1 MKRAL
6 GWLLGLIAAALIAL
20 FVWGYAPDTDPVAM
34 RAKYTSAASRFV
46 EVEPGLKVH
55 VRVEGKPDGAPLL
68 LLHGSNSSLHTWEPW
83 VARLGKDYRI
93 VSLDLTGH
101 GLTGPH
107 PKRDYRVATTV
118 GVVDAVMT
126 KLGIN
131 RFALAGNSMGG
142 WVSWNYALAHPDKVS
157 ALILVD
163 AAGAPDSEPTAIPIG
178 FRLARSP
185 AVRPLLKV
193 FTPRAIIAKS
203 LDQTMSVKAP
213 LTDAAIDR
221 YWELL
226 RYPGNR
232 QATGDRGGVKRVP
245 ATPEQMKR
253 LTMPTLVMWGAE
265 DKLIPVRAADWFTG
279 AIPGAKKVIYPK
291 VGHIPMEEVPDQSA
305 ADVRAFLQ
313 AACTPNSTS
322 SC

>member
-6 GWLLGLIAAALIAL
+6 LWIVGLLAVALVAL
-20 FVWGYAPDTDPVAM
+20 FAWGYAPDTDPAAM
-34 RAKYTSAASRFV
+34 RTKYTNAASRFV

-55 VRVEGKPDGAPLL
+55 VRVEGKLDGPALL
-68 LLHGSNSSLHTWEPW
+68 LLHGSNSSLQTWEPW

-107 PKRDYRVATTV
+107 PRRDYRVETTV
-118 GVVDAVMT
+118 GVVDSVLT

-142 WVSWNYALAHPDKVS
+142 WISWNYALAHPEKLT

-185 AVRPLLKV
+185 AVRPILKV
-193 FTPRAIIAKS
+193 FTPRSIIAKS

-232 QATGDRGGVKRVP
+232 QATGDRGSVKRVP
-245 ATPEQMKR
+245 ATREQMQR

-265 DKLIPVRAADWFTG
+265 DKLIPVRAANWFAN
-279 AIPGAKKVIYPK
+279 AIPGAKTVVYPK
-291 VGHIPMEEVPDQSA
+291 VGHIPMEEVPDRSA
-305 ADVRAFLQ
+305 ADVRAFLGGV
-313 AACTPNSTS
+313 ANDR
-322 SC
+322 

>member
-1 MKRAL
+1 MKRIL
-6 GWLLGLIAAALIAL
+6 LSLLGLIAIALIGL
-20 FVWGYAPDTDPVAM
+20 FIWGYAPDTDPQAM
-34 RAKYTSAASRFV
+34 RAKYANAASQFIKA
-46 EVEPGLKVH
+46 EPGLKVH
-55 VRVEGKPDGAPLL
+55 VRVEGNPTAPALL
-68 LLHGSNSSLHTWEPW
+68 LLHGSNASLQTWEPW

-107 PKRDYRVATTV
+107 PKRDYNVATTV

-126 KLGIN
+126 KLGLN
-131 RFALAGNSMGG
+131 SFALAGNSMGG

-178 FRLARSP
+178 FKLARSP
-185 AVRPLLKV
+185 ALRPVLKV

-203 LDQTMSVKAP
+203 LDQTMTVKAP
-213 LTDAAIDR
+213 LTEAAIDR

-232 QATGDRGGVKRVP
+232 EATGDRGDVKRSP

-253 LTMPTLVMWGAE
+253 LTMPTLIMWGAE
-265 DKLIPVRAADWFTG
+265 DKLIPVRAADWFAD
-279 AIPGAKKVIYPK
+279 AIPGAQKVIYPK

-305 ADVRAFLQ
+305 ADVRAFLKS
-313 AACTPNSTS
+313 ACPTTS

>member
-6 GWLLGLIAAALIAL
+6 LWFLGLVAVALIGILA
-20 FVWGYAPDTDPVAM
+20 WGYAPDTDPAAM
-34 RAKYTSAASRFV
+34 RAEYTNASSRFV
-46 EVEPGLKVH
+46 EVQPGLKVH
-55 VRVEGKPDGAPLL
+55 VRVEGNSAGPALL
-68 LLHGSNSSLHTWEPW
+68 MLHGSNASLQTWEPW
-83 VARLGKDYRI
+83 VQRLGKDYRI
-93 VSLDLTGH
+93 VSMDLTGH

-107 PKRDYRVATTV
+107 PKRDYRVETTV

-131 RFALAGNSMGG
+131 RFVLAGNSMGG
-142 WVSWNYALAHPDKVS
+142 WVSWNYALAHPDKLT
-157 ALILVD
+157 ALILID

-178 FRLARSP
+178 FRLARSQ
-185 AVRPLLKV
+185 AVRPILKV
-193 FTPRAIIAKS
+193 FTPRSIIAKS

-213 LTDAAIDR
+213 LTEAAIDR

-232 QATGDRGGVKRVP
+232 QATGDRQDVPRKP
-245 ATPEQMKR
+245 ATRDQMKR
-253 LTMPTLVMWGAE
+253 LTMPTLVLWGAQ
-265 DKLIPVRAADWFTG
+265 DKLIPVRAADWFAG
-279 AIPGAKKVIYPK
+279 AIPGAKKIVYPK
-291 VGHIPMEEVPDQSA
+291 VGHIPMEEVPDRSA

-313 AACTPNSTS
+313 ATCTSTLTP

>member
-6 GWLLGLIAAALIAL
+6 LWIIGLIAVALIAL
-20 FVWGYAPDTDPVAM
+20 FAWGYAPDTDPAAM
-34 RAKYTSAASRFV
+34 RAKYANAASRFI
-46 EVEPGLKVH
+46 ELKPGLKVH
-55 VRVEGKPDGAPLL
+55 VRVEGRADGPTLVL
-68 LLHGSNSSLHTWEPW
+68 IHGSNSSLHTWEPW
-83 VARLGKDYRI
+83 VQRLGKDYRI

-107 PKRDYRVATTV
+107 PKRDYRVETTV
-118 GVVDAVMT
+118 GVVDGVMT
-126 KLGIN
+126 KLDIN

-157 ALILVD
+157 ALILID
-163 AAGAPDSEPTAIPIG
+163 ASGAPDSEPTALPIG

-185 AVRPLLKV
+185 AVRPILKV
-193 FTPRAIIAKS
+193 FTPRAVIAKS
-203 LDQTMSVKAP
+203 IDQTMSVKAP
-213 LTDAAIDR
+213 LTEAAIDR

-232 QATGDRGGVKRVP
+232 QATGDRGDVKRVP
-245 ATPEQMKR
+245 ATPEQMRR

-265 DKLIPVRAADWFTG
+265 DKLIPVRAANWFAG
-279 AIPGAKKVIYPK
+279 AIPGAKKVVYPS

-305 ADVRAFLQ
+305 ADVGAFLAG
-313 AACTPNSTS
+313 AAK
-322 SC
+322 

>member
-1 MKRAL
+1 MKRTFL
-6 GWLLGLIAAALIAL
+6 WILGLIAIALIGL
-20 FVWGYAPDTDPVAM
+20 FAWGYAPDTDPVTM
-34 RAKYTSAASRFV
+34 RAKYTNAASRFV

-55 VRVEGKPDGAPLL
+55 VRVEGNPAAPALL
-68 LLHGSNSSLHTWEPW
+68 LLHGSNSSLQTWEPW

-93 VSLDLTGH
+93 VSMDLTGH

-107 PKRDYRVATTV
+107 PKRDYRVETTV
-118 GVVDAVMT
+118 GVVEAVMT
-126 KLGIN
+126 KLGIG

-142 WVSWNYALAHPDKVS
+142 WVSWNYALAHPDKLT

-178 FRLARSP
+178 FRLARAP
-185 AVRPLLKV
+185 VMRPILKV
-193 FTPRAIIAKS
+193 FTPRSIIAKS

-213 LTDAAIDR
+213 LTEAAIDR
-221 YWELL
+221 YWELV

-232 QATGDRGGVKRVP
+232 QATGDRGDVKRQP
-245 ATPEQMKR
+245 ATTEQMKR

-265 DKLIPVRAADWFTG
+265 DKLIPVRAAHWFAD
-279 AIPGAKKVIYPK
+279 AIPGAQKVIYPK

-305 ADVRAFLQ
+305 AAVRAFLGRGW
-313 AACTPNSTS
+313 
-322 SC
+322 

>member
-6 GWLLGLIAAALIAL
+6 LWIVGLIAAALIAI
-20 FVWGYAPDTDPVAM
+20 FAWGYAPDTDPAAM
-34 RAKYTSAASRFV
+34 RAKYTNAASRFV

-55 VRVEGKPDGAPLL
+55 VRVEGNASAPTLL
-68 LLHGSNSSLHTWEPW
+68 LLHGSNSSLQTWEPW
-83 VARLGKDYRI
+83 VARLGTDYRI

-107 PKRDYRVATTV
+107 PKRDYRAETTV

-142 WVSWNYALAHPDKVS
+142 WISWNYALAHPDKLT

-178 FRLARSP
+178 FRLARAP
-185 AVRPLLKV
+185 AVRPVLKI
-193 FTPRAIIAKS
+193 FTPRSIITKS

-213 LTDAAIDR
+213 LTEAAIDR
-221 YWELL
+221 YWELV

-232 QATGDRGGVKRVP
+232 EATGDRGDVKRSP

-265 DKLIPVRAADWFTG
+265 DKLIPVRAADWFAG
-279 AIPGAKKVIYPK
+279 EIPGAKKVIYPK
-291 VGHIPMEEVPDQSA
+291 VGHIPMEEVPDRSA
-305 ADVRAFLQ
+305 ADVRAFL
-313 AACTPNSTS
+313 AGAIN
-322 SC
+322 

>member
-6 GWLLGLIAAALIAL
+6 LWILGLIAIALIGL
-20 FVWGYAPDTDPVAM
+20 FAWGYAPDTDPVAM
-34 RAKYTSAASRFV
+34 RAKYTNAASRFV

-55 VRVEGKPDGAPLL
+55 VRVEGNPAAPALL
-68 LLHGSNSSLHTWEPW
+68 LLHGSNSSLQTWEPW

-93 VSLDLTGH
+93 ISMDLTGH

-107 PKRDYRVATTV
+107 PKRDYRVETTV

-126 KLGIN
+126 KLGIS

-142 WVSWNYALAHPDKVS
+142 WVSWNYALAHPDKLT

-178 FRLARSP
+178 FRLARAP
-185 AVRPLLKV
+185 VMRPILKV
-193 FTPRAIIAKS
+193 FTPRSIIAKS

-213 LTDAAIDR
+213 LTEAAIDR
-221 YWELL
+221 YWELV

-232 QATGDRGGVKRVP
+232 QATGDRGDVKRSP
-245 ATPEQMKR
+245 ATPGQMQR

-265 DKLIPVRAADWFTG
+265 DKLIPVRAADWF
-279 AIPGAKKVIYPK
+279 AREIPGAQKVIYPK

-305 ADVRAFLQ
+305 AAVRAFLQ
-313 AACTPNSTS
+313 ATCTPTPTS

>member
-1 MKRAL
+1 MKRTL
-6 GWLLGLIAAALIAL
+6 LWILGLIAVALIAL
-20 FVWGYAPDTDPVAM
+20 FAWGYAPDTDPVAM
-34 RAKYTSAASRFV
+34 RAKYTNTASRFI
-46 EVEPGLKVH
+46 EVGPRLKVH
-55 VRVEGKPDGAPLL
+55 VRVEGKADGPALL
-68 LLHGSNSSLHTWEPW
+68 LIHGSNSSLHTWEPW
-83 VARLGKDYRI
+83 VQRLGKDYRI

-107 PKRDYRVATTV
+107 PKRDYRVEATV

-126 KLGIN
+126 KLGVS

-142 WVSWNYALAHPDKVS
+142 WVSWNYALAHPHKVS

-163 AAGAPDSEPTAIPIG
+163 ASGAPDSEPTALPIG

-185 AVRPLLKV
+185 AVRPILKT
-193 FTPRAIIAKS
+193 FTPRRVIAES

-213 LTDAAIDR
+213 LTEDAIDR

-232 QATGDRGGVKRVP
+232 QATGDRGDIKRVP

-265 DKLIPVRAADWFTG
+265 DTLIPVRAADWFAS
-279 AIPGAKKVIYPK
+279 AIPGARKIVYPR
-291 VGHIPMEEVPDQSA
+291 VGHIPMEEVPDRSA
-305 ADVRAFLQ
+305 ADVRAFLAKTC
-313 AACTPNSTS
+313 AATPTS

>member
-6 GWLLGLIAAALIAL
+6 LWTVGLLAAALIAL
-20 FVWGYAPDTDPVAM
+20 FAWGYAPDTDPAAM
-34 RAKYTSAASRFV
+34 RAKYTNAASRFV

-55 VRVEGKPDGAPLL
+55 VRVEGNASAPTLL
-68 LLHGSNSSLHTWEPW
+68 LLHGSNSSLQTWEPW

-107 PKRDYRVATTV
+107 PKRDYRVQTTV

-142 WVSWNYALAHPDKVS
+142 WVSWNYALAHPDKLT

-178 FRLARSP
+178 FRLARAP
-185 AVRPLLKV
+185 AVRPVLKI
-193 FTPRAIIAKS
+193 FTPRSIIAKS
-203 LDQTMSVKAP
+203 LDQTMTVKAP
-213 LTDAAIDR
+213 LNEAAIDR
-221 YWELL
+221 YWELV

-232 QATGDRGGVKRVP
+232 QATGDRGDVKRMP
-245 ATPEQMKR
+245 ATPEQMNR

-265 DKLIPVRAADWFTG
+265 DKLIPVRAADWFAG
-279 AIPGAKKVIYPK
+279 AIPGAKKVVYPK

-305 ADVRAFLQ
+305 TDVRAFLMG
-313 AACTPNSTS
+313 ANT
-322 SC
+322 

>member
-6 GWLLGLIAAALIAL
+6 IWILGLIAASLIGL
-20 FVWGYAPDTDPVAM
+20 FAWGYAPDTDPAEM
-34 RAKYTSAASRFV
+34 RAKYANAASRFV

-55 VRVEGKPDGAPLL
+55 VRLEGNATAPTLL
-68 LLHGSNSSLHTWEPW
+68 LLHGSNSSLQTWEPW
-83 VARLGKDYRI
+83 VTRLGKDYRI

-107 PKRDYRVATTV
+107 PKRDYNVATTV

-131 RFALAGNSMGG
+131 SFALAGNSMGG

-163 AAGAPDSEPTAIPIG
+163 AAGAPDSEPTALPIG

-185 AVRPLLKV
+185 AVRPILKV
-193 FTPRAIIAKS
+193 FTPRAVIAKS
-203 LDQTMSVKAP
+203 IDQTMSVKAP
-213 LTDAAIDR
+213 MTEAAIDR

-232 QATGDRGGVKRVP
+232 QATGDRGDVKRTP
-245 ATPEQMKR
+245 ATADQMKR

-265 DKLIPVRAADWFTG
+265 DKLIPVRAADWF
-279 AIPGAKKVIYPK
+279 AREIPGAQKIVYPK

-305 ADVRAFLQ
+305 SDVRAFLKG
-313 AACTPNSTS
+313 ANT
-322 SC
+322 